1 MKYHVTLA
9 PDMNTTSIE
18 LSIRDG
24 EPVIDSRTV
33 ATLCGIDHKATLQ
46 LIRRYQTELESMGTV
61 PFEMEPSNA
70 KGQGGDGPKKAILTE
85 DQATF
90 LITLSRNTAT
100 VVRFK
105 AALVTAF
112 SAARRQLEIRDT
124 FQQCAPPMPVV
135 HPAVQFIE
143 VIDAL
148 RMRGASTEK
157 TLYSVGNLFQSA
169 LAGAYQ
175 SNRQVLP
182 MALPPP
188 PDPTTLPL
196 PRPRR
201 GENPMT
207 EESILVAMGDKAWT
221 ASALQKHI
229 SETQGVSS
237 STFYRAWNIL
247 RGQEA
252 VTKDAKGL
260 WTVAKGGDL

>member
-1 MKYHVTLA
+1 MIEFFREEEGYTLRAATIDGQEWFVAKDVCDILGFSKYRDAIETNLDEDERVSILVDTLGGKQAMTAINESGLYALIFRSRKPKAREFRRWVTAEVLPA
-9 PDMNTTSIE
+9 
-18 LSIRDG
+18 
-24 EPVIDSRTV
+24 
-33 ATLCGIDHKATLQ
+33 
-46 LIRRYQTELESMGTV
+46 IRRTGGYQLAQS
-61 PFEMEPSNA
+61 
-70 KGQGGDGPKKAILTE
+70 
-85 DQATF
+85 
-90 LITLSRNTAT
+90 
-100 VVRFK
+100 
-105 AALVTAF
+105 
-112 SAARRQLEIRDT
+112 
-124 FQQCAPPMPVV
+124 APPLPVA

-157 TLYSVGNLFQSA
+157 TLYSVGSLFQSA

-201 GENPMT
+201 GEST
-207 EESILVAMGDKAWT
+207 VAADTILEAMGSKGWKAGD
-221 ASALQKHI
+221 LQAHMH
-229 SETQGVSS
+229 ETQGTSQAS
-237 STFYRAWNIL
+237 FYRAWNIL

-252 VTKDAKGL
+252 VVKDAKGL

>member
-1 MKYHVTLA
+1 MKMTEFFREEENYTLRAAAIDGQEWFVAKDVCDILEIKNYRDAVESLDDDERVSVLVDTLGGKQTMIAINESGLYALIFRSRKPKAREFRRWVTSEVLPA
-9 PDMNTTSIE
+9 
-18 LSIRDG
+18 
-24 EPVIDSRTV
+24 
-33 ATLCGIDHKATLQ
+33 
-46 LIRRYQTELESMGTV
+46 IRRTGSYQLAQT
-61 PFEMEPSNA
+61 
-70 KGQGGDGPKKAILTE
+70 
-85 DQATF
+85 
-90 LITLSRNTAT
+90 
-100 VVRFK
+100 
-105 AALVTAF
+105 
-112 SAARRQLEIRDT
+112 
-124 FQQCAPPMPVV
+124 QCAPPMPVV

-188 PDPTTLPL
+188 PDPTSLPL

-201 GENPMT
+201 GENT
-207 EESILVAMGDKAWT
+207 VAAESILETMGSKAWKAGELQT
-221 ASALQKHI
+221 HMHESQGISQAS
-229 SETQGVSS
+229 
-237 STFYRAWNIL
+237 FYRAWNIL

-252 VTKDAKGL
+252 VIKDAKGF